1 MSLKQHAFDLW
12 VCSLWPAFRRG
23 LCCYPCGW
31 DSGCGAAHSSTPS
44 LHQLR
49 LPCNGETDR
58 ARAQTS
64 TVAQLPRLQVRGWG
78 AGGAGTGGRRTL
90 FLTCTRPPSHCPA
103 AASPTRTGA
112 ERSGGSS
119 SSHRDAV
126 LWDGGPALRSSLPFK
141 HFPKGGS
148 ESAVTGAKAQ
158 NMDLEGELQLR
169 PSQRLGK
176 PSLGRSAMRL
186 ETSLST

>member
-1 MSLKQHAFDLW
+1 MNVQLSLKQHAFDLW

-64 TVAQLPRLQVRGWG
+64 TVSQLPRLQVRGWG

-126 LWDGGPALRSSLPFK
+126 FGMGVPPLGA
-141 HFPKGGS
+141 HFPLS
-148 ESAVTGAKAQ
+148 
-158 NMDLEGELQLR
+158 
-169 PSQRLGK
+169 
-176 PSLGRSAMRL
+176 
-186 ETSLST
+186 TSLKAALNPLSQGLRLRIWIWKGSYNSGHHSA